1 MAEKPAAERTEQ
13 PTPRRLQKARQEGR
27 VPQGQEMGAAVTLVV
42 LLVTVAFLAPGLFE
56 WFKAKVEAGLS
67 CEVEAFAD
75 AQAFLA
81 YMNARIVDTII
92 VILPILGALFLAAMF
107 TGMAISGLSFAPGA
121 VRFRLDAINPA
132 SAFQRAF
139 NLRSAVRLL
148 ASIAKLFLVSLMVWF
163 YLRSKLETLAPLRWA
178 WSTEI
183 IAAIA
188 KLTFGLAIRVG
199 VVMIIL
205 GLADTLYQKWQ
216 YLQDMKM
223 TRQEVKQERKSSD
236 GSPEIKSRIRRI
248 QLEMSM
254 KRLAQEVPKANVIL
268 VNPTHV
274 AVALRY
280 DAKTMEAPVLLAKG
294 GDRLAQKI
302 MEIGR
307 SYGIPIVRR
316 PEVARAIFASVKP
329 GQPIPESLYLAV
341 AEVLAMIYQLRQKKR
356 AIQQQGPGTE

>member
-1 MAEKPAAERTEQ
+1 MAEKPAAEKTEQ
-13 PTPRRLQKARQEGR
+13 PTSKRLQKARQEGQ
-27 VPQGQEMGAAVTLVV
+27 VPQGQEMGTAVTLMV

-56 WFKAKVEAGLS
+56 WFKAKIEAGLS
-67 CEVEAFAD
+67 CEVAAFAD
-75 AQAFLA
+75 SHTFIK
-81 YMNARIVDTII
+81 YMNARIVDTMV
-92 VILPILGALFLAAMF
+92 VILPILGAVFLGAMF
-107 TGMAISGLSFAPGA
+107 SGMAVSGLSFAPGA
-121 VRFRLDAINPA
+121 IKFKLDAINPA

-139 NLRSAVRLL
+139 NMRSAVRLL
-148 ASIAKLFLVSLMVWF
+148 TSVAKLVLVCLIVWF
-163 YLRSKLETLAPLRWA
+163 YLRSKLGMLAPLRWA

-199 VVMIIL
+199 IVVIV
-205 GLADTLYQKWQ
+205 LALAETLYQKWQ

-223 TRQEVKQERKSSD
+223 TKQEVKQERKSTD
-236 GSPEIKSRIRRI
+236 GSPELKARIRRI

-294 GDRLAQKI
+294 ADHVAHKI

-307 SYGIPIVRR
+307 SYGVPIVRR

-329 GQPIPESLYLAV
+329 GQSIPESLYMAV

-356 AIQQQGPGTE
+356 ATQQQEPGTE